1 MKNTIKLAVAAVML
15 AGAALPAAAEL
26 KNKNEVSVQAGT
38 LIFEGDLHADNS
50 FVYGAR
56 LGHFFTERFS
66 AEVSAFNG
74 NTSREHS
81 KANLH
86 ALYPAVEALYHFRFG
101 KWMPFVQAG
110 AGVMR
115 LNPEGGKAVNDFA
128 VQWGGG
134 VKYFYKPDFLIRA
147 DVSHI
152 IDPEIHEGTNDLLAV
167 LGVSWLFGKEEA
179 AKKIAEVKQMV
190 KDTDGDGATDDKDQ
204 CPGTP
209 AGVKVDANGCPV
221 PVDTDG
227 DGVTDDKDRC
237 PGTPAGVKIDAN
249 GCPLPVDSDADGVT
263 DDKDQCPGTPAG
275 VKVDAKGC
283 PEGTKE
289 MPTDNWVLKGVTFEV
304 NSDVL
309 KPESRQVLDEAVA
322 ILQPRTS
329 VRLEIQGHTDNTG
342 NSAYNMKLSDKRA
355 AAVKAYLVGKG
366 IAADRL
372 EAKGYGDTLP
382 VADNATAAGREANR
396 RIEFKVLSR

>member
-1 MKNTIKLAVAAVML
+1 MRALRLGPQIKETKMKNNIKLTVAAVLL

-26 KNKNEVSVQAGT
+26 KNKNEVSVQAGAMV
-38 LIFEGDLHADNS
+38 FEGDAKINNG

-56 LGHFFTERFS
+56 FGHFFTERLS
-66 AEVSAFNG
+66 AEISAFTGDTN
-74 NTSREHS
+74 REHS
-81 KANLH
+81 SANIN
-86 ALYPAVEALYHFRFG
+86 ALYPALAASYHFRFG

-110 AGVMR
+110 AGILR
-115 LNPEGGKAVNDFA
+115 LNPEGGSATSDFA
-128 VQWGGG
+128 AHWGGG
-134 VKYFYKPDFLIRA
+134 LKYFYKPDLLIRA
-147 DVSHI
+147 DVDHV
-152 IDPEIHEGTNDLLAV
+152 IDTEIGKGTNDLLAV

-179 AKKIAEVKQMV
+179 AKKVEEVKQAL
-190 KDTDGDGATDDKDQ
+190 KDTDGDGVTDDKDQ

-209 AGVKVDANGCPV
+209 AGVKVDANGCPL

-227 DGVTDDKDRC
+227 
-237 PGTPAGVKIDAN
+237 
-249 GCPLPVDSDADGVT
+249 DGVT

-275 VKVDAKGC
+275 VKVDEKGC
-283 PEGTKE
+283 PQGTKE
-289 MPTDNWVLKGVTFEV
+289 IPSDNWVLKGVTFEV

-355 AAVKAYLVGKG
+355 AAVKAYLVSKG

-372 EAKGYGDTLP
+372 EAKGYGDTMP
-382 VADNATAAGREANR
+382 VADNSTAEGRNANR